1 MPFLRFSCNVYAK
14 QCNTKICC
22 NHYLSIQREKL
33 LLFILYHI
41 MLWWCCFPI
50 FGFGRIL
57 YSFWYM
63 LLLHVGGRLGAF
75 QMLFFFWLPLSNMI
89 SILLFN
95 KLKLLKWLLYCVFYK
110 FKCLSNFPPK
120 LHHISKIIS
129 QKFRPVWAHCWKK
142 W

>member
-1 MPFLRFSCNVYAK
+1 MAMPFLRFSCNVYAK

-57 YSFWYM
+57 YS
-63 LLLHVGGRLGAF
+63 
-75 QMLFFFWLPLSNMI
+75 I
-89 SILLFN
+89 SDICSSCMSVED
-95 KLKLLKWLLYCVFYK
+95 WGP
-110 FKCLSNFPPK
+110 FKCYFSFDYRWVTWFHFCYGISPNFQSDSRHFSTKYHLPIFSWTTNYLKNYQPK
-120 LHHISKIIS
+120 AQASLNSL
-129 QKFRPVWAHCWKK
+129 
-142 W
+142 